1 MVFKFE
7 LIIYISCMKSLL
19 KFSLLTLFVFIYSC
33 NTESVISD
41 DELIELIIN
50 SKDKVSI
57 AESDLP
63 SISLNYLDKEF
74 EDNYVDQ
81 SKLAPK
87 YGYEIALRSMSPLEL
102 GLEKGYVYFDLNG
115 RKLEKS
121 KDKGKKRS
129 KACFKL
135 KYPVNL
141 GFPDGTELE
150 VNNRKEHGEAIKNW
164 HSVNKD
170 SKKRVKILYPFT
182 VLLYDKDKNVV
193 EMQISSDDDFKALK
207 EKCSSKSG
215 EKKD

>member
-7 LIIYISCMKSLL
+7 LNTYISYMKSML

-50 SKDKVSI
+50 SKDKISI
-57 AESDLP
+57 AESELP
-63 SISLNYLDKEF
+63 SISLNYLDKEY
-74 EDNYVDQ
+74 EDDYVDQ

-87 YGYEIALRSMSPLEL
+87 YGYEIALRSMSPFEI
-102 GLEKGYVYFDLNG
+102 GVEKGDVYFDLNG
-115 RKLEKS
+115 RKLERS

-135 KYPVNL
+135 KYPINL
-141 GFPDGTELE
+141 GFPDGSELE
-150 VNNRKEHGEAIKNW
+150 VNDRKEHGEAIKKW
-164 HSVNKD
+164 HSANRD

-193 EMQISSDDDFKALK
+193 EMQVSSDDDFKALK
-207 EKCSSKSG
+207 EKCSSKSR

>member
-1 MVFKFE
+1 MVFKYE
-7 LIIYISCMKSLL
+7 LNIYIRCMKSLL

-63 SISLNYLDKEF
+63 SISLSYLNKEF
-74 EDNYVDQ
+74 EDDYVDQ

-87 YGYEIALRSMSPLEL
+87 YGYEIGLRSMSPLEL
-102 GLEKGYVYFDLNG
+102 GSEKGDVYFDLSG
-115 RKLEKS
+115 RKLESS
-121 KDKGKKRS
+121 KDKGKKKS

-135 KYPVNL
+135 KYPINL
-141 GFPDGTELE
+141 GFPDGTELG
-150 VNNRKEHGEAIKNW
+150 VNDRKEHGDAIKKW
-164 HSVNKD
+164 HSENKD
-170 SKKRVKILYPFT
+170 SKERVKVLYSFT
-182 VLLYDKDKNVV
+182 VLLYDKDKNIV

-207 EKCSSKSG
+207 EKCSKSTD
-215 EKKD
+215 KKD

>member
-7 LIIYISCMKSLL
+7 LNTYISYMKSLL

-50 SKDKVSI
+50 SKDKISI
-57 AESDLP
+57 AESELP
-63 SISLNYLDKEF
+63 SISLNYLDKEY
-74 EDNYVDQ
+74 EDDYVDQ

-87 YGYEIALRSMSPLEL
+87 YGYEIALRSMSPFEI
-102 GLEKGYVYFDLNG
+102 GVEKGDVYFDLNG
-115 RKLEKS
+115 RKLERS

-135 KYPVNL
+135 KYPINL
-141 GFPDGTELE
+141 GFPDGSELE
-150 VNNRKEHGEAIKNW
+150 VNDRKEHGEAIKKW
-164 HSVNKD
+164 HSANRD

-193 EMQISSDDDFKALK
+193 EMQVSSDDDFKALK
-207 EKCSSKSG
+207 EKCNSKSR

>member
-1 MVFKFE
+1 
-7 LIIYISCMKSLL
+7 MKSLL

-102 GLEKGYVYFDLNG
+102 GLEKGDVYFNLNG

>member
-7 LIIYISCMKSLL
+7 LNTYISYMKSLL

-50 SKDKVSI
+50 SKDKISI
-57 AESDLP
+57 AESELP
-63 SISLNYLDKEF
+63 STSLNYLDKEL
-74 EDNYVDQ
+74 EDDYVDQ

-102 GLEKGYVYFDLNG
+102 GVEKGDVYFDLNG
-115 RKLEKS
+115 RKLEWS
-121 KDKGKKRS
+121 RDKGKKKS

-135 KYPVNL
+135 KYPINL
-141 GFPDGTELE
+141 GFPDGSELE
-150 VNNRKEHGEAIKNW
+150 VNDRKEHGEAIKKW
-164 HSVNKD
+164 HSVNRD

-193 EMQISSDDDFKALK
+193 EMQVSSDDDFKALK
-207 EKCSSKSG
+207 EKCSSKSR

>member
-19 KFSLLTLFVFIYSC
+19 TFSLLTLFVFIYSC

-102 GLEKGYVYFDLNG
+102 GLEKGDVYFDLNG

>member
-102 GLEKGYVYFDLNG
+102 GLEKGDVYFNLNG